1 MSKPVFSVD
10 AVLEWAR
17 SKDPKEEFCPLSGL
31 TCALAQYGMHI
42 GIPFACGGVN
52 SVHEMNDTNQN
63 YMIKSYEIRNMP
75 ANAIFRGAYVNSKG
89 RGVNNFGNLVKA
101 LEQHIT
107 ASPTF

>member
-17 SKDPKEEFCPLSGL
+17 SKNPKEEFCPLSGL

-52 SVHEMNDTNQN
+52 SIHEMNGADQSW
-63 YMIKSYEIRNMP
+63 MVKAYEIRNMP
-75 ANAIFRGAYVNSKG
+75 GEAIFRGIRVNSEG
-89 RGVNNFGNLVKA
+89 RGVNNFGNLVKT
-101 LEQHIT
+101 LEQHIAT
-107 ASPTF
+107 SPTF